1 MARIEVPV
9 KRVSRLTASSFTAAE
24 AVNGDTVAG
33 MQMVN
38 NGATVL
44 VVSSS
49 SGSQQTVETILVE
62 TVDFQPASPV
72 TIPIAANSAF
82 AVFGPFP
89 VNLYGNI
96 LEFDV
101 SSALLDFGAFSLL

>member
-1 MARIEVPV
+1 MAKTEVPV
-9 KRVSRLTASSFTAAE
+9 KRVSRLTTSSFTAGQ
-24 AVNGDTVAG
+24 AVNGNVVNG
-33 MQMVN
+33 MQMFN

-49 SGSQQTVETILVE
+49 SGTDQTIETIIVETI
-62 TVDFQPASPV
+62 DFSTPPPISI
-72 TIPIAANSAF
+72 TIAANAAF
-82 AVFGPFP
+82 AVVGPFP
-89 VNLYGNI
+89 TSTYGNV

>member
-1 MARIEVPV
+1 MARTEVPV
-9 KRVSRLTASSFTAAE
+9 KRVSRLAASSFTAAQ
-24 AVNGDTVAG
+24 AVNGDVANG
-33 MQMVN
+33 MQMFN

-49 SGSQQTVETILVE
+49 SGADQTIDTIIVETI
-62 TVDFQPASPV
+62 DFSTPPPISI
-72 TIPIAANSAF
+72 TITANSAF
-82 AVFGPFP
+82 AVVGPFP
-89 VNLYGNI
+89 TNIYGNV